1 MASQLRMLFASSA
14 KVGVQKTFNRSFHG
28 NRMSMSNFHPIAQHR
43 NTEDNTSETY
53 FDFTPENYQ
62 RVAMI
67 MGRYPDN
74 YKQAATIPL
83 LDLAQ
88 RQAGGWLPLA
98 AMDKVAKVTGQAPI
112 RVYEVATFYTMFNR
126 TKVGKYFIQLCGT
139 TPCMVCGS
147 EEIKKTIEDHLHIK
161 EGETTADGLFTL
173 REVECLVRTPTLI
186 LSYHTTHSHL
196 TPSVYLARSGMFGK
210 DTHLILHE
218 ICSDF
223 VNHASLTIS
232 LSHVVVVVVVV
243 VVLFFLLWLLLLL
256 LFAACLFSSST
267 RVPVRMPPW
276 CSSTMITTS
285 ASPRYIR
292 TLVTYPLTYYETPP
306 HTPSSTPN
314 LFPIHS

>member
-1 MASQLRMLFASSA
+1 MIPFLNTLARRVYPHILEHTLTTILWILRCKSRQEHSIVSRRHCYFIKTLKKSESIIHCNRFSTINMASRLRLLLFASSA
-14 KVGVQKTFNRSFHG
+14 KVGVQKTFHRSFHG
-28 NRMSMSNFHPIAQHR
+28 NRLSMSNFHPIAQHR
-43 NTEDNTSETY
+43 NTDDNTSETY

-67 MGRYPDN
+67 LGRYPDN

-161 EGETTADGLFTL
+161 EGETTADGMFTL
-173 REVECLVRTPTLI
+173 REVECLV
-186 LSYHTTHSHL
+186 
-196 TPSVYLARSGMFGK
+196 
-210 DTHLILHE
+210 
-218 ICSDF
+218 
-223 VNHASLTIS
+223 
-232 LSHVVVVVVVV
+232 
-243 VVLFFLLWLLLLL
+243 
-256 LFAACLFSSST
+256 
-267 RVPVRMPPW
+267 
-276 CSSTMITTS
+276 
-285 ASPRYIR
+285 
-292 TLVTYPLTYYETPP
+292 
-306 HTPSSTPN
+306 
-314 LFPIHS
+314 